1 MAGPWEQYQQAAP
14 AAAGPWSNY
23 QSSGI
28 PTDRK
33 LTREELI
40 AQIPGQDGRPVPN
53 LTTPERDLGIIEQA
67 VSLPLTAA
75 TVITGAPA
83 TLAGAWGELLGGK
96 KTGESI
102 QRALTFPVYTEA
114 QARQLQT
121 LGRTA
126 EDLKI
131 PPTLG
136 GAGIPLNAMAG
147 PALAQTTNAMRQA
160 GGAVSK
166 AAEPFVQ
173 QPLAQRAARIA
184 QEEST
189 KAWQRA
195 PEIEASQAA
204 QRVGAV
210 LNPARSNPTAGNKM
224 LVGAVGESNLN
235 YEMSQK
241 NLPVWNDTARRSL
254 GLPENTPLDE
264 AALNAYRDR
273 NSTSHLVIRNMGTLE
288 NKDAA
293 LSDLGKLRLNPK
305 STSNP
310 DKINAVN
317 SVVDRV
323 QSQIESGLTG
333 SEVLDQIRGFRND
346 AKVTLRRV
354 DAKPADIDV
363 AKTNLKIANTLEK
376 LIENNIADDSVVA
389 QYRADRTALAK
400 SYDWERAIDPIT
412 KQVDPNQL
420 ASDVR
425 NGIKLTGELKDLAD
439 VAGTFPEIASM
450 RPVVTSDPY
459 TMLRR
464 GGVGGTIG
472 FATLGGPEGAAIG
485 AGAST
490 LLGRAAAKR
499 LATPES
505 QLKRAIPVDKRLP
518 LPEVQGMSR
527 PDFVMQGSP
536 YVPAPPTAPITAPNR
551 LLGAPSA
558 EGTMGSLAAER
569 ARANRMAYSLAE
581 GADVRQ
587 AAAEAAARR
596 PTSGEILFDLDPI
609 TGRLVPAQPQGTALP
624 QMSALESA
632 VQKMS
637 GQMQFEPLPLAQRG
651 PVGWVEEGV
660 RKGAPIYKSQ
670 TTRPEI
676 PASEFKKYAL
686 PTRQGQAFAMTA
698 EEKIAWNKAKAD
710 LAEVMPGMKALSDEA
725 IAAKMMDRD
734 WAAKAVQ
741 NAYAK
746 AEQLGK
752 QEAALVEQLA
762 NRDNLRLMASEI
774 TAKQKQLAK
783 IKAESQSIRDLADQ
797 MEETLRAARPD
808 VSGKQQGPKTRA
820 FQRNRLNPDQEVLN
834 QLLGK

>member
-1 MAGPWEQYQQAAP
+1 MAGPWEQYRQAAP

-40 AQIPGQDGRPVPN
+40 AQIPGQDGQPVPD

-75 TVITGAPA
+75 TVLTGAPA
-83 TLAGAWGELLGGK
+83 TLAGAWGELVGGK

-114 QARQLQT
+114 QARQLQA

-126 EDLKI
+126 EDLKL

-136 GAGIPLNAMAG
+136 GAGIPINAMAG
-147 PALAQTTNAMRQA
+147 PALAQTTNAMRVA

-189 KAWQRA
+189 KAWRRA

-273 NSTSHLVIRNMGTLE
+273 NSTSHLIIRDMGTLE

-363 AKTNLKIANTLEK
+363 AKTNLKIADTLEK

-425 NGIKLTGELKDLAD
+425 NGIKLTGDLKDLAD

-472 FATLGGPEGAAIG
+472 FATLGGPEGAAVG

-505 QLKRAIPVDKRLP
+505 QLKRAIPADKRLP

-527 PDFVMQGSP
+527 PDFVMQGRP
-536 YVPAPPTAPITAPNR
+536 YVPQEPVPNKMLGYNPNVPSTAEVQMNR
-551 LLGAPSA
+551 LRA
-558 EGTMGSLAAER
+558 EDRMGQEFIRRQIMAE
-569 ARANRMAYSLAE
+569 E
-581 GADVRQ
+581 TQQ

-609 TGRLVPAQPQGTALP
+609 TGRLVPASQGIKGATP
-624 QMSALESA
+624 ETFSNFGSALETASNK
-632 VQKMS
+632 VT
-637 GQMQFEPLPLAQRG
+637 
-651 PVGWVEEGV
+651 EGK
-660 RKGAPIYKSQ
+660 R
-670 TTRPEI
+670 
-676 PASEFKKYAL
+676 FN
-686 PTRQGQAFAMTA
+686 MTA
-698 EEKIAWNKAKAD
+698 AEKVAWEKTKVD
-710 LAEVMPGMKALSDEA
+710 LAEVAPGFKALSDKA
-725 IAAKMMDRD
+725 IAEKMMDRA
-734 WAAKAVQ
+734 W
-741 NAYAK
+741 
-746 AEQLGK
+746 
-752 QEAALVEQLA
+752 VEQTATKARQQAAAFEQIAARAADERARQAAIA
-762 NRDNLRLMASEI
+762 NRERMM
-774 TAKQKQLAK
+774 
-783 IKAESQSIRDLADQ
+783 DLAAQ
-797 MEETLRAARPD
+797 MEETLRAPRP
-808 VSGKQQGPKTRA
+808 VSTGGQGPKTRA
-820 FQRNRLNPDQEVLN
+820 FQRNRMNPDQEVLN

>member
-14 AAAGPWSNY
+14 VTAGPWSNY

-28 PTDRK
+28 PSDRK

-40 AQIPGQDGRPVPN
+40 AQIPGQDGQPVPD
-53 LTTPERDLGIIEQA
+53 LTTPERNLGIVEQTM
-67 VSLPLTAA
+67 SLPLTAA
-75 TVITGAPA
+75 TVLTGAPA
-83 TLAGAWGELLGGK
+83 TLAGAWGELIGGK

-114 QARQLQT
+114 QARQLQA

-136 GAGIPLNAMAG
+136 GAGIPINAMAG
-147 PALAQTTNAMRQA
+147 PALAQTTNAMRAA

-184 QEEST
+184 EEQSA
-189 KAWQRA
+189 KSWQRA
-195 PEIEASQAA
+195 PEIEASRAA
-204 QRVGAV
+204 QRVGAA
-210 LNPARSNPTAGNKM
+210 LNPARSNPTPGNKFI
-224 LVGAVGESNLN
+224 VGAVGESNLN

-273 NSTSHLVIRNMGTLE
+273 NSTSHLVIGKMGKLE
-288 NKDAA
+288 NTGDAVA
-293 LSDLGKLRLNPK
+293 DLGKMRLNPK

-310 DKINAVN
+310 EKINAVN

-333 SEVLDQIRGFRND
+333 QEVLDQIRGFRND
-346 AKVTLRRV
+346 AKVTLRRA

-363 AKTNLKIANTLEK
+363 AKANLKIADTLEK
-376 LIENNIADDSVVA
+376 LIEKNIADDSVVA

-420 ASDVR
+420 AADVR
-425 NGIKLTGELKDLAD
+425 NGIKLTGDLKDLAD
-439 VAGTFPEIASM
+439 IAGTYPEIASM

-472 FATLGGPEGAAIG
+472 FATMGGPEGAAVG

-490 LLGRAAAKR
+490 LLGRTVAKR
-499 LATPES
+499 LTTPES
-505 QLKRAIPVDKRLP
+505 QLKRAFPADKRLP
-518 LPEVQGMSR
+518 LPPVEGMSR

-536 YVPAPPTAPITAPNR
+536 YVPAPPAAPIIAPNR

-558 EGTMGSLAAER
+558 ESTMGSLAAER

-581 GADVRQ
+581 GADIRQ

-609 TGRLVPAQPQGTALP
+609 TGRLVPASQGIKGATP
-624 QMSALESA
+624 ETFSNFGSALE
-632 VQKMS
+632 
-637 GQMQFEPLPLAQRG
+637 
-651 PVGWVEEGV
+651 
-660 RKGAPIYKSQ
+660 
-670 TTRPEI
+670 T
-676 PASEFKKYAL
+676 ASNKV
-686 PTRQGQAFAMTA
+686 TA
-698 EEKIAWNKAKAD
+698 GKRFDLTAAEKVAWEKTKVD
-710 LAEVMPGMKALSDEA
+710 LAEVAPGFKALTDKA
-725 IAAKMMDRD
+725 IAEKMMDRA
-734 WAAKAVQ
+734 WVEQTAAKARQ
-741 NAYAK
+741 QAA
-746 AEQLGK
+746 AFEQI
-752 QEAALVEQLA
+752 AARAADERARQAAFA
-762 NRDNLRLMASEI
+762 NRERML
-774 TAKQKQLAK
+774 
-783 IKAESQSIRDLADQ
+783 DLADQ
-797 MEETLRAARPD
+797 MEETLRAPRP
-808 VSGKQQGPKTRA
+808 VSTGGQGPKTRE
-820 FQRNRLNPDQEVLN
+820 FQRNRLAAEREAKNRLMEQ
-834 QLLGK
+834 

>member
-1 MAGPWEQYQQAAP
+1 MAGPWEQYRQAAP

-40 AQIPGQDGRPVPN
+40 AQIPGQDGQPVPD

-75 TVITGAPA
+75 TVLTGAPA
-83 TLAGAWGELLGGK
+83 TLAGAWGELVGGK

-114 QARQLQT
+114 QARQLQA

-126 EDLKI
+126 EDLKL

-136 GAGIPLNAMAG
+136 GAGIPINAMAG
-147 PALAQTTNAMRQA
+147 PALAQTTNAMRVA

-189 KAWQRA
+189 KAWRRA

-264 AALNAYRDR
+264 AALSAYRDR
-273 NSTSHLVIRNMGTLE
+273 NSTSHLIIRDMGTLE

-310 DKINAVN
+310 EKINAVN

-363 AKTNLKIANTLEK
+363 AKTNLKIADTLEK

-425 NGIKLTGELKDLAD
+425 NGIKLTGDLKDLAD
-439 VAGTFPEIASM
+439 IAGTYPEIASM

-472 FATLGGPEGAAIG
+472 FATLGGPEGAAVG

-505 QLKRAIPVDKRLP
+505 QLKRAMPADKRLP
-518 LPEVQGMSR
+518 LPELQGMSR
-527 PDFVMQGSP
+527 PDFVMQGTP
-536 YVPAPPTAPITAPNR
+536 YTPAPPAAPITAPNR

-581 GADVRQ
+581 GADIRQ

-609 TGRLVPAQPQGTALP
+609 TGRLVPASRGIKGATPETFSNFG
-624 QMSALESA
+624 SALETASNK
-632 VQKMS
+632 VT
-637 GQMQFEPLPLAQRG
+637 
-651 PVGWVEEGV
+651 EGK
-660 RKGAPIYKSQ
+660 R
-670 TTRPEI
+670 
-676 PASEFKKYAL
+676 FD
-686 PTRQGQAFAMTA
+686 MTA
-698 EEKIAWNKAKAD
+698 AEKVAWEKTKVD
-710 LAEVMPGMKALSDEA
+710 LAEVAPGFKALSDKA
-725 IAAKMMDRD
+725 IAEKMMDRA
-734 WAAKAVQ
+734 WVEQTAAKARQ
-741 NAYAK
+741 QAA
-746 AEQLGK
+746 AFEQI
-752 QEAALVEQLA
+752 AARAADERARQAAIA
-762 NRDNLRLMASEI
+762 NRERMM
-774 TAKQKQLAK
+774 
-783 IKAESQSIRDLADQ
+783 DLAAQ
-797 MEETLRAARPD
+797 MEETLRAPRP
-808 VSGKQQGPKTRA
+808 VSTGGQGPKTRA
-820 FQRNRLNPDQEVLN
+820 FQRNRMNPDQEVLN